1 MIQGLGPAL
10 GWLAVSRARTIS
22 GDMLKQLPINM
33 LWISE
38 DLSRLARL
46 SLTSFLKHGFRVTLW
61 SYEPEAHA
69 LCGASVRDAAEILPE
84 GRDLDASFAYLSSLF
99 RYRVLADMGG
109 AWSDMDIVALT
120 DSPDIRAV
128 PLVASEKR
136 RPFRHKEPTATAES
150 LTQITNCFMANPEP
164 MAGDLWHRA
173 AALVANLKAADQ
185 TWENVGP
192 HMLNRLMLEDLG
204 HGVTILD
211 PDIVDPISWWNV
223 PGSFMEAR
231 DPPPSPFMHMYA
243 SIWAKRGVNADDAFP
258 ADSMAGRLWR
268 SFGL

>member
-1 MIQGLGPAL
+1 
-10 GWLAVSRARTIS
+10 
-22 GDMLKQLPINM
+22 MLKQLPINM
-33 LWISE
+33 LWISG

-46 SLTSFLKHGFRVTLW
+46 SLISFLKHGFRVTLW

-84 GRDLDASFAYLSSLF
+84 GRDFDGSFAYLSSLF

-109 AWSDMDIVALT
+109 TWSDMDIVALT

-136 RPFRHKEPTATAES
+136 RPFRHKEPTATDES

-164 MAGDLWHRA
+164 VAGDLWHRA
-173 AALVANLKAADQ
+173 AALVADLKPEDQ

-192 HMLNRLMLEDLG
+192 HMLNRLMLEDPA

-211 PDIVDPISWWNV
+211 PDVVDPISWWNV
-223 PGSFMEAR
+223 PSSFMEAR

-258 ADSMAGRLWR
+258 ENSMAGRLWR

>member
-1 MIQGLGPAL
+1 
-10 GWLAVSRARTIS
+10 
-22 GDMLKQLPINM
+22 MLKQLPINM